1 MTTILQ
7 KRKKIMVSMTKVGI
21 LKCHKCQIFK
31 MTVKIPFN
39 KTTMDEFDKHTT
51 ACSGNPAEISKNDNV
66 TLGYN

>member
-1 MTTILQ
+1 
-7 KRKKIMVSMTKVGI
+7 MTKVGI